1 MARNKYGQT
10 FQDAADANRPAVLA
24 KRKAA
29 QAKFQR
35 DKAKGGLQAYDSA
48 AKGGKRFDNED
59 IRYLKNQGYKNKDI
73 QAYARGLGADGLSEE
88 LKLTRKAFSG
98 DAYKGGNQVDKI
110 TDYKPG
116 QGFNMA
122 DVRELRRQGFND
134 KKIAQYANSQVKDRG
149 KSHGNSMSKFMEGQG
164 MLDYSYGDMKKTK
177 AKEKAQAFTRA
188 SHAYFA
194 DAQKRSGIKHNT
206 AANLKALYEKQTK
219 GLDPELA
226 FKALDGGRMFGESDM
241 ARYKKLLAEKKKNEK
256 KNQPV
261 KMPTIYPDKGLE
273 NVGNVENVGNINGDG
288 NMGGIGNKNTDA
300 SFNTGDIDANIGKQ
314 GDMTTTITNS
324 QFGAGASVGN
334 DYSITLGNMQFG
346 NSGAGGVDV
355 GSKANP
361 LSNMQAATAY
371 SALND
376 NFLARSKSQLS
387 GYGRAAGAIEEAR
400 KANSRPNKDQEAAF
414 RFAGANQNY
423 LRDRV
428 SQIRDNYM
436 GSIEGYQAPSFTMPI
451 SPRPVDLDPAKDIYE
466 GAMKRLK

>member
-10 FQDAADANRPAVLA
+10 FQDVADANRPARQA
-24 KRKAA
+24 RRKAA

-35 DKAKGGLQAYDSA
+35 NKAKGGLQAYDSA
-48 AKGGKRFDNED
+48 AKGGKTFDNED

-73 QAYARGLGADGLSEE
+73 QAYARSLGADGLSEE

-98 DAYKGGNQVDKI
+98 AAYKGGQKADKI

-116 QGFNMA
+116 RGFGMA
-122 DVRELRRQGFND
+122 DVRELQRQGFSD
-134 KKIAQYANSQVKDRG
+134 KKIAQYANSQVKDEG
-149 KSHGNSMSKFMEGQG
+149 KRHGNPMSKFMERQG
-164 MLDYSYGDMKKTK
+164 MLDYSHGDWKK
-177 AKEKAQAFTRA
+177 AKGKSSAHKKATKE
-188 SHAYFA
+188 YFA
-194 DAQKRSGIKHNT
+194 DAIKRHKIAGS
-206 AANLKALYEKQTK
+206 ADDLKARFDKATQ
-219 GLDPELA
+219 GLDKELA

-241 ARYKKLLAEKKKNEK
+241 ARYKKLLAEKKKN
-256 KNQPV
+256 QPV
-261 KMPTIYPDKGLE
+261 KMPTISPDKGLE
-273 NVGNVENVGNINGDG
+273 NVGNITGDG
-288 NMGGIGNKNTDA
+288 NMGGIGNTNTDA

-346 NSGAGGVDV
+346 NSGVGGVDV
-355 GSKANP
+355 GPKANP

-436 GSIEGYQAPSFTMPI
+436 GSVEGFQAPSFAMPI
-451 SPRPVDLDPAKDIYE
+451 APRPVDLDPAKDIYE
-466 GAMKRLK
+466 NAMKNLK